1 MCERLDETMKLK
13 NAEKNRPPR
22 IRVGD
27 VYGGDAGCARD
38 PRQSQKGSDIGWYRN
53 SEQFMLPVERCPLCG
68 AEGTFRVRGKINDIP
83 YFGETMETLASCD
96 KCKFKHADVT
106 CLGEHEPMRY
116 EFRIAS
122 EDDLLVRVVKSSTGT
137 IRLPELGV
145 TVEPGPSSEGY
156 VSNIESV
163 LNRVGRAIELAI
175 EGAGAAKLR
184 RGKERLRKLVEVRSG
199 KRKARLIL
207 MDPFGHSVIADERAK
222 KRRLRKG
229 ELESLKAVW
238 R

>member
-1 MCERLDETMKLK
+1 MAETMKLK
-13 NAEKNRPPR
+13 NAEKNRPSR

-38 PRQSQKGSDIGWYRN
+38 PPQSQKDSDEGWYRK
-53 SEQFMLPVERCPLCG
+53 QFTLPVERCPLCG
-68 AEGTFRVRGKINDIP
+68 AEGTFRVRGMIHDIP

-106 CLGEHEPMRY
+106 CLGEREPMRY

-145 TVEPGPSSEGY
+145 NIEPGPSSEGY
-156 VSNIESV
+156 VSNVEGV
-163 LNRVGRAIELAI
+163 LNRVERAIELAI
-175 EGAGAAKLR
+175 EGAGTAKIR
-184 RGKERLRKLVEVRSG
+184 RGKEGLRKLVEVRSG

-207 MDPFGHSVIADERAK
+207 MDPFGHSMIADERAK
-222 KRRLRKG
+222 KRRLRKK
-229 ELESLKAVW
+229 ELESLKTVW
-238 R
+238 S